1 MKFMKVVSVAILIM
15 LLSVVFTGCAIKMPI
30 PSVEHAEFNFSIT
43 YEKDGV
49 IKTYNGVY
57 VCEFEGV
64 HKSFYGESRDWKGYV
79 KDVPD
84 GEYSTI
90 AIETVDEGTIYVD
103 LGFFP
108 EYFMSDPDYAEQEA
122 PTPKLYI
129 MLHSDDPDVSSTE
142 HEDDVDFLEKYGIR
156 IVSFEY
162 PGPIENEYEEKVK
175 FGSFDI
181 GIN

>member
-108 EYFMSDPDYAEQEA
+108 EYFTVYPKFGYYLTVSDLGDS
-122 PTPKLYI
+122 TIIGNNFFI
-129 MLHSDDPDVSSTE
+129 MKNRGSSSDDT
-142 HEDDVDFLEKYGIR
+142 
-156 IVSFEY
+156 
-162 PGPIENEYEEKVK
+162 
-175 FGSFDI
+175 
-181 GIN
+181 